1 MEINQK
7 VAEKITGSNEKIKEG
22 LIEHLAGKEIERRT
36 NAVIKVFSELTALEK
51 EIVKIK
57 PDLNQYDTNGLL
69 VIENWSK
76 DKLTERNKKIE
87 KINKLTAALDKAL
100 DKNDFSDLLNVE
112 KQSQQNNDND
122 SN

>member
-1 MEINQK
+1 MDINQK